1 MIYVDGNG
9 FEHSLQSTK
18 EKNEL
23 GISYWRNTEY
33 KGMAVV
39 SQFQITAKSS
49 YVKSHRSLVS
59 KWTLACKRTLHLGI
73 ANVDSLK
80 VGLS

>member
-1 MIYVDGNG
+1 MIHVDGNG
-9 FEHSLQSTK
+9 FEHSLQSAN

-39 SQFQITAKSS
+39 SQFQITAKSIMS
-49 YVKSHRSLVS
+49 NLIEVS
-59 KWTLACKRTLHLGI
+59 FLG
-73 ANVDSLK
+73 
-80 VGLS
+80 GH

>member
-9 FEHSLQSTK
+9 FEHSLQSAN
-18 EKNEL
+18 EKSEL

-39 SQFQITAKSS
+39 SQFQITASEG
-49 YVKSHRSLVS
+49 SLNS
-59 KWTLACKRTLHLGI
+59 GARRPYE
-73 ANVDSLK
+73 
-80 VGLS
+80 

>member
-1 MIYVDGNG
+1 MIHVDGNG

-23 GISYWRNTEY
+23 GISYRRNTEY

-39 SQFQITAKSS
+39 SQFQITAKSIMS
-49 YVKSHRSLVS
+49 NLIEVS
-59 KWTLACKRTLHLGI
+59 FLGGHQR
-73 ANVDSLK
+73 AS
-80 VGLS
+80 

>member
-1 MIYVDGNG
+1 MIHVDGNG

-39 SQFQITAKSS
+39 SQFHITAKSIMS
-49 YVKSHRSLVS
+49 NLIEVS
-59 KWTLACKRTLHLGI
+59 FLG
-73 ANVDSLK
+73 
-80 VGLS
+80 GH

>member
-39 SQFQITAKSS
+39 SQFQITSKSI
-49 YVKSHRSLVS
+49 YVKSHRSLIS
-59 KWTLACKRTLHLGI
+59 KLT
-73 ANVDSLK
+73 
-80 VGLS
+80 